1 MPLTRGIAR
10 LVALGHM
17 PNSNTSP
24 FQTLIL
30 GKLRC
35 DESDGLSGVDNCER
49 DFRFLCAP
57 VDSRSRSIDPI
68 VS

>member
-1 MPLTRGIAR
+1 MPLTRDIAR
-10 LVALGHM
+10 LAALHV

-49 DFRFLCAP
+49 DFRFLHAT
-57 VDSRSRSIDPI
+57 VDSRSRL
-68 VS
+68 